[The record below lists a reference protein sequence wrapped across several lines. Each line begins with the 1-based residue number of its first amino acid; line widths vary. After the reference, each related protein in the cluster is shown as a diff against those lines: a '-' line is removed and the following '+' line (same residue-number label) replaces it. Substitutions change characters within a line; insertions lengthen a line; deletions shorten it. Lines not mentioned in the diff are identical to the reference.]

1 MSPLGL
7 LGDLSPSA
15 VPFPSESSTFP
26 SHQSWVYSGISPLKW
41 GGKQFFQ
48 TPDHPIYP
56 FPSKPGFWLIGRLVS
71 NSLDCILTT
80 HSLTAYTP
88 GTYFCFCPNWILT
101 HLSLKSPRIS
111 LLLTL
116 LCHTS
121 QLITSCKAFLSLISV
136 TSPHGSSG
144 PSFPSFQPEAP
155 RVLCFSSLSGW
166 GLELGLDYLIIC
178 F

>member
-1 MSPLGL
+1 MRGKIVLSNSRSPYQ
-7 LGDLSPSA
+7 P
-15 VPFPSESSTFP
+15 
-26 SHQSWVYSGISPLKW
+26 ISFK
-41 GGKQFFQ
+41 
-48 TPDHPIYP
+48 TR
-56 FPSKPGFWLIGRLVS
+56 FWLIGRLVS

-88 GTYFCFCPNWILT
+88 GTYFCFCTNWILT
-101 HLSLKSPRIS
+101 HLSLKSLRIS
-111 LLLTL
+111 LLLTP

-155 RVLCFSSLSGW
+155 QVLCFSSLSGFRVRVRARLLNHLLLKIW
-166 GLELGLDYLIIC
+166 LLISAAL
-178 F
+178 